1 MLTKNPIGMIAWTT
15 LSGTFEVKFFFFGSL
30 ATLAATDVAVARWT
44 LVRPR
49 RAAEFRTRV
58 AIVNG

>member
-1 MLTKNPIGMIAWTT
+1 MLTKNPIGMIAGTA
-15 LSGTFEVKFFFFGSL
+15 LSGTFEVELFFLGSL
-30 ATLAATDVAVARWT
+30 AALAASNITVARRSFA
-44 LVRPR
+44 RPR